1 MVSTARTVRDALV
14 PNRPATPGTGAG
26 WRPFQA
32 SSEGGGDDRGRAP
45 PAADQPVV
53 FFSVSVMMMM
63 MRQDTRRGQVLLGS
77 RGVSFVRGRGGRLVL
92 VLVLVLL
99 QLAEFD
105 RAISIGLGA
114 FVSFYKMVQTLNL
127 GFRHIFSGKARKARP
142 PPCLPVESQG
152 MMLLCSLSCWNPVM
166 LHEALLFPSL
176 PISNRCGAVLCPL
189 FASLHPQPTATAS
202 VTPRIPACI
211 PVKSTVGTIPDNMP
225 VHAVIPC

>member
-1 MVSTARTVRDALV
+1 MGWLMADDDRDQEPATLLPPPIGHCRRGGDEMVSTARTVRDALV

-53 FFSVSVMMMM
+53 FFSVSVMMMI

-77 RGVSFVRGRGGRLVL
+77 RGVSFVRGRGGRL

-127 GFRHIFSGKARKARP
+127 GFRHIFSGKPRKASTPSRFP
-142 PPCLPVESQG
+142 AESKADLRDAAPC
-152 MMLLCSLSCWNPVM
+152 
-166 LHEALLFPSL
+166 
-176 PISNRCGAVLCPL
+176 
-189 FASLHPQPTATAS
+189 
-202 VTPRIPACI
+202 PAARSI
-211 PVKSTVGTIPDNMP
+211 AFSFSP
-225 VHAVIPC
+225 HF